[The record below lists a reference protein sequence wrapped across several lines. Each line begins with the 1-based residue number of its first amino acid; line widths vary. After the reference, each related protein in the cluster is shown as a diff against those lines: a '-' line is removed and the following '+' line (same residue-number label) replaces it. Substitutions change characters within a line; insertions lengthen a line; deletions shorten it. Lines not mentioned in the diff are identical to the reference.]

1 MEKKNVMIFVTGGVG
16 GAERVTLTIA
26 KLLDTTRY
34 NVKLVV
40 TDSATCHL
48 SQFIPEDIPCK
59 YLDEPHFRLSTF
71 WKILKS
77 IKQERPDFVFA
88 SISPLCILLVMCCRF
103 FCPGVKVV
111 IRGQINPSH
120 WNMRDFIPRLARITY
135 RHAYKVVAQTPMM
148 QQEMIDILG
157 VKAEKVVQLYNPIDT
172 KTIDAKIKEES
183 PFVNIEGFK
192 YVAVG
197 RCAHQKGYDL
207 LIKAFNRVVLE
218 RPNSHLYIVGGDSG
232 DEYCTRLHA
241 LTQEYML
248 GDRVHFEGFSSNP
261 YKYIYNSDCYVLSS
275 RDEGLPN
282 VLIEST
288 YLHKQ
293 AVSYTCI
300 PIITEIIQNGINGL
314 CVEPES
320 IEGLADA
327 MIKIQA
333 VDLNVASTYKPSSSE
348 SFNKLFS

>member
-16 GAERVTLTIA
+16 GAERVTLTIT

-48 SQFIPEDIPCK
+48 SQFIPENIPCK
-59 YLDEPHFRLSTF
+59 YLNEPHFRFSTF
-71 WKILKS
+71 GKILKS

-88 SISPLCILLVMCCRF
+88 SISPLCILLVLCCRL
-103 FCPGVKVV
+103 FCHSVKVI

-120 WNMRDFIPRLARITY
+120 WDMNDLIPKMAKYTY

-148 QQEMIDILG
+148 RQEMIDILG
-157 VKAEKVVQLYNPIDT
+157 INAEKVIQLYNPIDT

-183 PFVNIEGFK
+183 PFVNVDGFK

-207 LIKAFNRVVLE
+207 LIKAFNRVVQE

-232 DEYCTRLHA
+232 DEYCSGLHA

-293 AVSYTCI
+293 AVAYTCI
-300 PIITEIIQNGINGL
+300 PIITEIIQNGINGI
-314 CVEPES
+314 CIEPES

-327 MIKIQA
+327 MIKIQSLN
-333 VDLNVASTYKPSSSE
+333 LNVASTYKPSSSN